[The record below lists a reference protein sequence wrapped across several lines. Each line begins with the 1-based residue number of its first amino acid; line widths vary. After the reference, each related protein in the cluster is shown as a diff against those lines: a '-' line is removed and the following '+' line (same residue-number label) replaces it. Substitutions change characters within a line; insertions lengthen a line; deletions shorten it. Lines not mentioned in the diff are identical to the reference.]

1 MAETEIGI
9 GAIAGYIPE
18 DRIDVLALKDKFKAT
33 EQFLKEKI
41 GMQRLARMPSG
52 WDTSDLATAAVRKLL
67 ETGAVAPEEI
77 ECLAVVTQN
86 PDVHGL
92 PQTAALVQQKL
103 GLGKGLLAFD
113 ISLGC
118 SGYVAG
124 LSILAGTMRQ
134 AGLKRGLLV
143 TADPY
148 SKVIDPEDRDTFLIF
163 GDAAAA
169 TLLTDNP
176 VWRIGRSEFGSLGT
190 LASNLA
196 VDAEGRLSMNGRAVF
211 NFAATEVPASVA
223 RCLAANALTMDD
235 IDRVILH
242 QGSKFIVDTLA
253 TRLNIG
259 AKTGFYAGDY
269 GNTVSS
275 SIPLILERT
284 LSESDR
290 RLLLCGFGVGLSWAT
305 TVLEKIR

>member
-18 DRIDVLALKDKFKAT
+18 ERIDVLSLKDKFQAT
-33 EQFLKEKI
+33 EAFLTEKV
-41 GMQRLARMPSG
+41 GMRRLARLPSG
-52 WDTSDLATAAVRKLL
+52 WDTSDPATAAARKLL
-67 ETGAVAPEEI
+67 ESGAVAPEEI

-92 PQTAALVQQKL
+92 PQTAALVQEKL

-124 LSILAGTMRQ
+124 LSILSGTMRQ

-148 SKVIDPEDRDTFLIF
+148 SKVLDPEDRDTVLIF

-169 TLLTDNP
+169 TLLTDAP
-176 VWRIGRSEFGSLGT
+176 VWRLGQSDFGSLGK
-190 LASNLA
+190 LAGNLK
-196 VDAEGRLSMNGRAVF
+196 VDAEGALSMNGRAVF

-223 RCLAANALTMDD
+223 RCLAANNLTMDQ

-253 TRLNIG
+253 NRLNIG
-259 AKTGFYAGDY
+259 PKTGFYAGDY

-275 SIPLILERT
+275 SIPLILERE

-305 TVLEKIR
+305 TVLEKI